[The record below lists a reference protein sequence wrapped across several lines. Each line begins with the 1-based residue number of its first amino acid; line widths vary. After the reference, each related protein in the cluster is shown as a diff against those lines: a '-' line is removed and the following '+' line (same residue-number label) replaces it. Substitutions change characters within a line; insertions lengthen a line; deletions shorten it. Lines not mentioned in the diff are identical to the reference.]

1 MDTRSVTRLGA
12 LRRERAQRREE
23 ATMPGTSKL
32 LQRLSS
38 AFLIGVLAALLASTA
53 SAAVQT
59 IDDIIK
65 NGKIVVGVSTTT
77 PIFGLV
83 NKDGEPEGYDP
94 DVARLLAKYLGV
106 KVEFVPV
113 TGANRIPLLLSGK
126 VDVLICL
133 FGITPERAQQ
143 VWYSMPYAYEAATL
157 VAPAALN
164 VKTVDDLKGKR
175 VGVPRGAMQDLMLTP
190 LAQQKGF
197 TLQRFDDEATE
208 LQALIAGQI
217 DIGGTGLL
225 VNDRLNR
232 NNPGKDYQVKIV
244 LRPLHFGIGMR
255 RGEIDKL
262 QWLNTFVYTIKN
274 NGELDAIS
282 RKWRQR
288 PLEDLPVF

>member
-1 MDTRSVTRLGA
+1 MCKLFELVKRFSIPLGI
-12 LRRERAQRREE
+12 
-23 ATMPGTSKL
+23 
-32 LQRLSS
+32 
-38 AFLIGVLAALLASTA
+38 AFV
-53 SAAVQT
+53 AAVHAAPAAAAEQT

-65 NGKIVVGVSTTT
+65 KGTIVVGVSTTT
-77 PIFGLV
+77 PIFGLIGQ
-83 NKDGEPEGYDP
+83 NGEPEGYDP

-113 TGANRIPLLLSGK
+113 TGANRIPQLLSGR

-164 VKTVDDLKGKR
+164 VKTIDDLKGKK

-190 LAQQKGF
+190 LATEKGF

-225 VNDRLNR
+225 VNQRLNR
-232 NNPGKDYQVKIV
+232 NNPGKNYEVKIV
-244 LRPLHFGIGMR
+244 LRPLHFGIGIR
-255 RGEIDKL
+255 RGEHDKR

-282 RKWRQR
+282 QKWRGL
-288 PLEDLPVF
+288 PLENLPVF

>member
-1 MDTRSVTRLGA
+1 MTKWF
-12 LRRERAQRREE
+12 
-23 ATMPGTSKL
+23 KL
-32 LQRLSS
+32 LNLLSS
-38 AFLIGVLAALLASTA
+38 AVAIGLFASVCAAQPTA
-53 SAAVQT
+53 PQT

-65 NGKIVVGVSTTT
+65 KGRIVVGVSTTT
-77 PIFGLV
+77 PIFGLIG
-83 NKDGEPEGYDP
+83 KDGEPEGYDP

-113 TGANRIPLLLSGK
+113 TGANRIPLLLSGR

-157 VAPAALN
+157 VARASVN
-164 VKTVDDLKGKR
+164 VKTIDDLKGKR

-190 LAQQKGF
+190 LAQEKGF
-197 TLQRFDDEATE
+197 QLQRFDDEATE

-217 DIGGTGLL
+217 DLGGTGLL
-225 VNDRLNR
+225 VNKRLNR
-232 NNPGKDYQVKIV
+232 NDPGKDYQVKIV
-244 LRPLHFGIGMR
+244 LRPLHFGIGIR
-255 RGEIDKL
+255 RGEYDKL

-282 RKWRQR
+282 RKWREL

>member
-1 MDTRSVTRLGA
+1 MIPSIASWTRL
-12 LRRERAQRREE
+12 LH
-23 ATMPGTSKL
+23 AT
-32 LQRLSS
+32 
-38 AFLIGVLAALLASTA
+38 AIALLLAVQ
-53 SAAVQT
+53 AAPAICAEQT

-65 NGKIVVGVSTTT
+65 KGTVVVGVSTTT

-83 NKDGEPEGYDP
+83 GKDGEPEGYDP

-113 TGANRIPLLLSGK
+113 TGANRIPQLLSGK
-126 VDVLICL
+126 VDMLICL

-157 VAPAALN
+157 VAPAAVN
-164 VKTVDDLKGKR
+164 VKTIDDLKGKR

-190 LAQQKGF
+190 LAQDKGF

-217 DIGGTGLL
+217 DLGGTGLL
-225 VNDRLNR
+225 VNQRLNR
-232 NNPGKDYQVKIV
+232 NNPGKDYQVKII
-244 LRPLHFGIGMR
+244 LRPLHFGIGIR
-255 RGEIDKL
+255 RGEHDKL

-282 RKWRQR
+282 RKWRQM
-288 PLEDLPVF
+288 PLENLPVF

>member
-1 MDTRSVTRLGA
+1 MTPSFA
-12 LRRERAQRREE
+12 SWLRPFHA
-23 ATMPGTSKL
+23 A
-32 LQRLSS
+32 
-38 AFLIGVLAALLASTA
+38 AVALLLALQ
-53 SAAVQT
+53 AAPAAAAEQT

-65 NGKIVVGVSTTT
+65 KGTVVIGVSTTT

-83 NKDGEPEGYDP
+83 GADGQPEGYDP

-113 TGANRIPLLLSGK
+113 TGANRIPQLLSGK
-126 VDVLICL
+126 VDMLICL

-157 VAPAALN
+157 VAPAAVN
-164 VKTVDDLKGKR
+164 VKTIDDLKGKR
-175 VGVPRGAMQDLMLTP
+175 VGVPRGAMQDLILTP
-190 LAQQKGF
+190 LAQDKGF

-217 DIGGTGLL
+217 DLGGTGLL
-225 VNDRLNR
+225 VNQRLNR

-244 LRPLHFGIGMR
+244 LRPLHFGIGIR
-255 RGEIDKL
+255 RGEHDKL

-282 RKWRQR
+282 RKWRGM
-288 PLEDLPVF
+288 PLEVLPTF